1 MLCFEVILHNG
12 CSKFTKK
19 NIPFSS
25 MQCTYFDHNQT
36 YPWFGHLGLPTS
48 AVSRWS
54 PWVVQATLV
63 ILGWQPWSSWV
74 GIAGRSGRATMVVPG
89 VHLSHAL
96 RPPDPFQVSL
106 AQLSNNPK
114 IISRTAAPNSI
125 MLQKL
130 GQCRS
135 LGYSQ
140 LFQLSHNR
148 CSPISRTSASHWQKF
163 SLISVG
169 WYKKQSCVG
178 MRASQ
183 YEATL
188 KCRGQ

>member
-1 MLCFEVILHNG
+1 MTPSE
-12 CSKFTKK
+12 TKLK
-19 NIPFSS
+19 E
-25 MQCTYFDHNQT
+25 C
-36 YPWFGHLGLPTS
+36 
-48 AVSRWS
+48 
-54 PWVVQATLV
+54 VVQLRTKPYRNEMWRNSAGPPGWATLV
-63 ILGWQPWSSWV
+63 VLGWQPWSSWV
-74 GIAGRSGRATMVVPG
+74 GIAGCSGRATLVVPG
-89 VHLSHAL
+89 GHLSHAL